1 VICELESEAVTPVIH
16 NRKAYHE
23 FFVLESVECG
33 IELRGT
39 EVKSLRQGKVNLKD
53 AWCSVDGEVYVK
65 GMHISPYEQGNR
77 FNEDPMRPRRLLL
90 HKREIQRLGLEVKR
104 QGLTLIPLKLYF
116 VRGRA
121 KLEIGLC
128 KGKKLHDKRAV
139 AADKESRRTID
150 RAAKSLM

>member
-1 VICELESEAVTPVIH
+1 MGQHTPTID

-23 FFVLESVECG
+23 FFVLEKIECG

-39 EVKSLRQGKVNLKD
+39 EVKSLRAGKANLKD
-53 AWCSVDGEVYVK
+53 AWCSIDREVYVK

-77 FNEDPMRPRRLLL
+77 FNTDPLRPRRLLL
-90 HKREIQRLGLEVKR
+90 HKTQIRRLALEIKR

-116 VRGRA
+116 TKGKA

-139 AADKESRRTID
+139 AAEKDSQRTID
-150 RAAKSLM
+150 RSIKAARD

>member
-1 VICELESEAVTPVIH
+1 MPQNTPVIK

-23 FFVLESVECG
+23 FYVLENIECG

-39 EVKSLRQGKVNLKD
+39 EVKSLRQGRANLKD
-53 AWCSVDGEVYVK
+53 AWCSVDSEVYVK

-77 FNEDPMRPRRLLL
+77 FNTDPIRPRRLLL
-90 HKREIQRLGLEVKR
+90 HKREIRRLSLEVKR

-116 VRGRA
+116 VKGKA

-139 AADKESRRTID
+139 AAEKESK
-150 RAAKSLM
+150 RAVERAVKLDG